1 MNKQEIQDELLTFIT
16 RHFMVERTD
25 INLENSLIDEGVID
39 SFGLI
44 EIVTFMETAFGLEV
58 DDEDM
63 NRDNFGSVVKIV
75 AFICRQTI
83 PQAPMSAA
91 P

>member
-16 RHFMVERTD
+16 RQFMVERTD
-25 INLENSLIDEGVID
+25 INLENSLIDEGIID
-39 SFGLI
+39 SFGLV

-58 DDEDM
+58 NDEDM

-75 AFICRQTI
+75 AFIYRQNA
-83 PQAPMSAA
+83 PHAPMSAA